1 MVPPEIAF
9 FGGANFAPLISEGKL
24 IGLAVDGLKRSPLF
38 QHVPTLI
45 ELGYTERLNR
55 NYFGIVVP
63 AATPK
68 PLVGQINRPLLRS

>member
-1 MVPPEIAF
+1 
-9 FGGANFAPLISEGKL
+9 
-24 IGLAVDGLKRSPLF
+24 
-38 QHVPTLI
+38 LI

-68 PLVGQINRPLLRS
+68 SLVEQISRTIVEILETPEFRQKNLVDSALEPIGDSGP